1 MNDSTSLY
9 ESGRARHQ
17 LGDLSGA
24 AALYQQALT
33 EDPTNAD
40 ALHMLGIAALQS
52 SLPEAAVEAIK
63 QAVHHRPHFA
73 EAWGNLGTAL
83 QNLDRADEAENAL
96 RRAVQETPTIAPFH
110 FNLGNFLA
118 LQRRLDDAEAS
129 YREAIRL
136 QPEYPEAYSSLG
148 AVMRD
153 KEDLTSATELF
164 EAAVRQKPDFPEAH
178 YNLGNAYRDL
188 GRLAD
193 AESEI
198 RAAIDLR
205 PWYAKAHNTLG
216 IILSDTGRSAEA
228 LTAFAAAMDHDP
240 TYMPAASNWLS
251 AQQYVPGVT
260 ERILADAHTLWVDRY
275 TRGLQKRTAHKNSQ
289 DAERQLIV
297 GFVSP
302 DLGVHPVG
310 LLSVRMFENLDRE
323 QICPIVFST
332 RPQERE
338 DAISARI
345 AAVTDWT
352 HVDGLSDEDLVTAI
366 EHANV
371 DILFDLSGHTAAHRL
386 RVFARKPAPVQI
398 SWLGYVGTTGLP
410 AMDYVLAD
418 QIQAPPGAEQNYSE
432 NIIRLPT
439 GYTCF
444 DPPDDAPAAAPLPAQ
459 KNGRV
464 TFGCLNNPAKLNDD
478 VVGSYAAILARVPD
492 SRLILRFKGLEDSA
506 VQYRLR
512 AAFEAKGIE
521 PSRVDIFGRADH
533 ADFLGTYNKIDLA
546 LDTFPY
552 SGGLTTCE
560 ALWMGCPVVTFP
572 GATFAGRHTASYMS
586 NVGLTDFVAKDRKGF
601 EDLAVA
607 KAGDLRTLA
616 ELRAGL
622 RARLANSSVCDGIN
636 FAEDFTHAM
645 REVWHAWCAQH

>member
-1 MNDSTSLY
+1 MTDSVSLY

-17 LGDLSGA
+17 KGDLSGA
-24 AALYQQALT
+24 AALYQQALS

-73 EAWGNLGTAL
+73 EAWGNLGTAF
-83 QNLDRADEAENAL
+83 QNLGRSDEAENAL
-96 RRAVQETPTIAPFH
+96 RRAVQEAPTIAPFH
-110 FNLGNFLA
+110 FNLGNFLT
-118 LQRRLDDAEAS
+118 LHQRLENAEAS

-148 AVMRD
+148 AVLRD
-153 KEDLTSATELF
+153 KEELAGATELF
-164 EAAVRQKPDFPEAH
+164 ETAIKQKPDFPEAH

-193 AESEI
+193 AESEL
-198 RAAIDLR
+198 RSAIDLR
-205 PWYAKAHNTLG
+205 PRYAKAHNTLG

-228 LTAFAAAMDHDP
+228 LAAFVAAMDHDP

-251 AQQYVPGVT
+251 AQQYVPDVT
-260 ERILADAHTLWVDRY
+260 ENVLADAHSLWVDRY
-275 TRGLQKRTAHKNSQ
+275 TRGIEPSTAHSNTW
-289 DAERQLIV
+289 EPGRPLVI
-297 GFVSP
+297 GFISP
-302 DLGVHPVG
+302 DLGIHPVG

-323 QICPIVFST
+323 QFRPIVFST

-338 DAISARI
+338 DTIGARI
-345 AAVTDWT
+345 AAVTDWI
-352 HVDGLSDEDLVTAI
+352 HVDGLSDEELAAAI
-366 EHANV
+366 ERANV

-386 RVFARKPAPVQI
+386 RVFARKPAPIQI

-418 QIQAPPGAEQNYSE
+418 HIQAPLGTEQNYSE
-432 NIIRLPT
+432 HIIRLPD
-439 GYTCF
+439 GYSCF
-444 DPPDDAPAAAPLPAQ
+444 DPPNDAPIVGTLPAQ
-459 KNGRV
+459 TNGHV
-464 TFGCLNNPAKLNDD
+464 TFGCLNNPAKLNDE
-478 VVGSYAAILARVPD
+478 VIESYAAILARVPD

-506 VQYRLR
+506 AQNRLQETFG
-512 AAFEAKGIE
+512 AN
-521 PSRVDIFGRADH
+521 DIDPARIDILGRADH
-533 ADFLGTYNKIDLA
+533 TEFLDTYNKIDLA

-572 GATFAGRHTASYMS
+572 GATFAGRHAASYMN
-586 NVGLTDFVAKDRKGF
+586 NVGLADFGAKDRKGF
-601 EDLAVA
+601 QDLAAA
-607 KAGDLRTLA
+607 KAGDLKTLA
-616 ELRAGL
+616 ELRASL
-622 RARLANSSVCDGIN
+622 RARLAQSSVCDGAKFAKN
-636 FAEDFTHAM
+636 FSRAL
-645 REVWHAWCAQH
+645 REVWRVWCEHQ